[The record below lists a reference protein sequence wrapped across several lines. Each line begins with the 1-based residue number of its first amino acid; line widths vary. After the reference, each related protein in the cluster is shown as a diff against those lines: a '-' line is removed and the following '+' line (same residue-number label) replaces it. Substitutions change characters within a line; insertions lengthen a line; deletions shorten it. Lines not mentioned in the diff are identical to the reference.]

1 MDRFI
6 RKFKQKVILTD
17 DARPSGLRYF
27 KRRGFENPTNG
38 KVSNFFKTCS
48 TTISV
53 MKCLLMYIYIY
64 SAMKFH
70 SIFWSFKRNT
80 YLKMMLKVNYY
91 LQYRAKIL
99 INFLQ

>member
-27 KRRGFENPTNG
+27 KGRGFENPTNE

-48 TTISV
+48 TIISI
-53 MKCLLMYIYIY
+53 MKCLLMFIY

-70 SIFWSFKRNT
+70 SIF
-80 YLKMMLKVNYY
+80 
-91 LQYRAKIL
+91 
-99 INFLQ
+99 